1 MATLFVILYYL
12 LFLFMLMLLT
22 RLVFDYVF
30 MFARS
35 WKPNRAVVMLLEVV
49 YSVTDPPLKLLRRF
63 IPPIRVGGVALD
75 VGFFILFI
83 TVILLMNVVQRVAVS
98 FA

>member
-12 LFLFMLMLLT
+12 LFLFMLMLLA

-35 WKPNRAVVMLLEVV
+35 WKPNRPVVMLLEVI

-83 TVILLMNVVQRVAVS
+83 TVILLMNVVQRIAIS
-98 FA
+98 FV